1 MVGIFF
7 CGIVPCTVALLPFLY
22 FFAHPSPCTSESR
35 AIKRSQKNA
44 GLLQL
49 PPFSKFLES
58 ENTVRKNAGLLQPF
72 IRQTTALYFRSKMSK
87 SNPTKT
93 ERLQSACL
101 SVLSTE
107 GNGRR
112 KQTQLRQRKQGL
124 FFGGLFGVY
133 LGFNSANKPQN
144 RLNPTKSQ
152 SLKNRIK

>member
-7 CGIVPCTVALLPFLY
+7 CGIVPCTVAPLPFLY

-35 AIKRSQKNA
+35 AIKRSQEKCRLA
-44 GLLQL
+44 
-49 PPFSKFLES
+49 
-58 ENTVRKNAGLLQPF
+58 TAVH
-72 IRQTTALYFRSKMSK
+72 QTNNRLYFRTKMSK
-87 SNPTKT
+87 SNHTKT

-112 KQTQLRQRKQGL
+112 KQTQFRQRKQGL
-124 FFGGLFGVY
+124 FFWGLFGVY

-152 SLKNRIK
+152 SLKNRITKPFIKDC